1 MINNIF
7 YRYYKFFEFIENNL
21 TPESLRMQEY
31 ITGFFL
37 SILIYLNTGSLFL
50 LIKNIIGNG
59 FISLNIIVVTIYGI
73 CVYIIVYFSF
83 IHKKKYLRIAKKY
96 EGETKTK
103 KALGVLLSLSY
114 IVFTIVF
121 LVIVASNR

>member
-1 MINNIF
+1 MINNIY
-7 YRYYKFFEFIENNL
+7 YRYYKFFEYIENNL

-31 ITGFFL
+31 ITCFFL
-37 SILIYLNTGSLFL
+37 SILLFL
-50 LIKNIIGNG
+50 NFAAIDIWINTIFDFHIV
-59 FISLNIIVVTIYGI
+59 FISKFIT
-73 CVYIIVYFSF
+73 IVYAVCTFSILYFLF

-103 KALGVLLSLSY
+103 KVLGVLLSLSY